1 MQSLVDKILKLA
13 IDIQQI
19 PAPTFDERKRADFL
33 QKLYLAEGLDKVKI
47 DEVGNLYGRIQ
58 GDSDAAPLVICAH
71 LDTVF
76 PAETDLRITRDPDRV
91 TGPGIGDNSLGVAG
105 MLGLLW
111 LLRDQKESPSGDIWL
126 VATVGEEGLGDLYG
140 MRKVVDRFEDRPI
153 AYLALEGMALGYIYH
168 SALGVRRYRISAK
181 TQGGH
186 SWGHYG
192 RPSAI
197 HTLAKLIDQLT
208 AIRLP
213 RKPRTTLNV
222 GVFSGGTSINTIAAD
237 ASFELDLRSEA
248 PEALTELI
256 EIVQKLVSSANKP
269 KVKVVAEQIG
279 NRPAGGIPASHP
291 LVALAEK
298 SLMHVGMEPMLTTGS
313 TDANIPLSR
322 GYPTICLGIT
332 TGEGAHTVNEFI
344 DTRHIENG
352 MHQLL
357 YLVQHLWD

>member
-19 PAPTFDERKRADFL
+19 PAPTFDERKRAEFL
-33 QKLYLAEGLDKVKI
+33 QTLYITEGLDKVEI
-47 DEVGNLYGRIQ
+47 DDVGNLYGRIQ

-76 PAETDLRITRDPDRV
+76 PAETDLRIARDPDRV

>member
-76 PAETDLRITRDPDRV
+76 PAETDLRIARDPDRV

-111 LLRDQKESPSGDIWL
+111 LLRDQKESPRGDIWL

-168 SALGVRRYRISAK
+168 RALGVLRYRISAK

-248 PEALTELI
+248 PDALTELI

-269 KVKVVAEQIG
+269 KVKIVAEQIG